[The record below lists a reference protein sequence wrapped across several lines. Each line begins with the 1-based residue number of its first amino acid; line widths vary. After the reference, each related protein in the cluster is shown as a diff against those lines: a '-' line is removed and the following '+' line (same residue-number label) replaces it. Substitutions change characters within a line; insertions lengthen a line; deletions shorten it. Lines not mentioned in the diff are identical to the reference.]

1 MINKTISNYNSH
13 YNVLASNEIFTGMIE
28 NITQYKNITIAVDSN
43 VNSNING
50 IELYFGSNYANME
63 KTDTFTFSPKKEKI
77 FTIDCKNK
85 LFYIVY
91 RNGKNPTKFFNM
103 EVSYSGSND
112 NIEMVHHNTFMKQI
126 SINNSSDK
134 LLGMNEYFDGNIDN
148 IEKFRSVII
157 IIYSDVPGILNIYSG
172 QSKDNMINTN
182 IFNYDANGQKIITL
196 NCYNFFF
203 KIKYVNN
210 NINQSIFNISVVYE
224 PLSYVQ
230 TIVEPLNIEHNQN
243 HNSLLDTN
251 NCVHTDLSK
260 KLLPILNT
268 INDNITDTNNI
279 QLQIANDLSIIK
291 STNIT
296 ELKNI
301 HNEIINTN
309 NTTEFKN
316 IYNEIIHTNNIFKNK
331 LDEIKTVIGENNIYD
346 TCKKI
351 DTHIQNISHKLNLLN
366 NMTEDKL
373 NDICKQ
379 KIILTDINHNIMENS
394 DKLSHIINDL
404 SSTYEEDVNSNI
416 ILSDI
421 HMEQKEI
428 VKSINNLIN
437 INSDLLEVYKNLI
450 DRIN

>member
-13 YNVLASNEIFTGMIE
+13 YNILTSNEIFTGMIE
-28 NITQYKNITIAVDSN
+28 NITQYKNITITINSNVDSA
-43 VNSNING
+43 ING
-50 IELYFGSNYANME
+50 IEIYFGSNYTNMV
-63 KTDTFTFSPKKEKI
+63 KTDTFTFSTKKEKI

-91 RNGKNPTKFFNM
+91 RNGIFPTKFFNM

-112 NIEMVHHNTFMKQI
+112 NMEMVLHNTFMKQI

-134 LLGMNEYFDGNIDN
+134 LLGMNESFDGNIDN
-148 IEKFRSVII
+148 IENFRSIII

-182 IFNYDANGQKIITL
+182 MFNYNADGQKIITL

-203 KIKYVNN
+203 KIKYINN
-210 NINQSIFNISVVYE
+210 STNQSIFNISVIYE

-230 TIVEPLNIEHNQN
+230 TIGESSKIEQSQN
-243 HNSLLDTN
+243 HNYGHN
-251 NCVHTDLSK
+251 NCHHTDLSK
-260 KLLPILNT
+260 QLLPILNT

-279 QLQIANDLSIIK
+279 QLQIANELLIIK
-291 STNIT
+291 NTNTT
-296 ELKNI
+296 ELQNI

-309 NTTEFKN
+309 NTIELKN

-331 LDEIKTVIGENNIYD
+331 LEEIKTVIEKNNIYD
-346 TCKKI
+346 ISKQI
-351 DTHIQNISHKLNLLN
+351 DTHVQNISHKLDLLN

-379 KIILTDINHNIMENS
+379 KNMLTDINHNIIKNN
-394 DKLSHIINDL
+394 DKLSQIINEL
-404 SSTYEEDVNSNI
+404 SSTYEENANGNI
-416 ILSDI
+416 ILSNI

-437 INSDLLEVYKNLI
+437 INNDLLEVYKNLI